1 MSAKKPTRS
10 PPPAA
15 AGSGPRMDFSTLV
28 AAIGQVH
35 AQSAAAVSRTINT
48 TLTLRNWVI
57 GWYIRE
63 YEQRGADRA
72 TYGEG
77 MVNRLA
83 GAEHT
88 RAGVQLVRQTE
99 DAIAVIQMIERTAKG
114 GVTERLERRAVLI
127 ERQHLLP
134 FLAD

>member
-15 AGSGPRMDFSTLV
+15 QGSGQSMGQSMDFSTLV

-63 YEQRGADRA
+63 YEQQGADRA
-72 TYGEG
+72 TYGEA

-83 GAEHT
+83 DALAARGMRDLAPRT
-88 RAGVQLVRQTE
+88 LRQCH
-99 DAIAVIQMIERTAKG
+99 QFYTA
-114 GVTERLERRAVLI
+114 
-127 ERQHLLP
+127 P
-134 FLAD
+134 